1 MSLHPNAGKMPAPE
15 SLIDPSELVT
25 AFFTL
30 QPDPAKP
37 AQKVSFGTSG
47 HRGSSL
53 SKAFNEAHL
62 LAVAQAVADHRKE
75 QGITGPLYLGLD
87 SHALSYPA
95 FATVLR
101 VLIANAVNV
110 RFEDRQLTPTPAVS
124 HAILAH
130 GGNADGLIL
139 TPSHNPPEDGGI
151 KYNPPDGG
159 PADTQVTKVI
169 QSRANSYLEAGLDG
183 VRMLSFER
191 AISSPHAER
200 FDFMADY
207 VQRLG
212 EVVDM
217 AAIKDAGLRLG
228 VHPMGGAAIDYWRAI
243 AQHWGLDVTLVEERV
258 DSRFGFIPCD
268 HDGKIRMD
276 CSSPHAMASLIAV
289 KDDFDLALGNDT
301 DGDRHGIVTPDAG
314 LLNCNRYLAVVVDY
328 LLKHRPTLPETLGVG
343 TTVVTSAQV
352 GRVARAAGR
361 HFMETPV
368 GVKWFVD
375 GLYNGKLIFGGEE
388 SAGGTFVTRDG
399 KPWSTD
405 KDGIIMCL
413 LAAEI
418 LAVTGMTP
426 SRYYKDIIEAQF
438 GPTWYQR
445 IDAPI
450 TDELKAGFARL
461 GSEVAKGALLAGE
474 PVVDAFTQAPGN
486 NAAIGGLKVVTEH
499 GWFAARPSGTE
510 PIYKIYAESFK
521 SQGHLDAIIKDAQA
535 LLAQWLAEA

>member
-1 MSLHPNAGKMPAPE
+1 MSLHPNAGKMPAAQ

-30 QPDPAKP
+30 QPDITVP
-37 AQKVSFGTSG
+37 AQRVSFGTSG

-53 SKAFNEAHL
+53 NKAFNEAHL

-75 QGITGPLYLGLD
+75 QGISGPLYLGFD

-101 VLIANAVNV
+101 VLIANAVTV

-130 GGNADGLIL
+130 QGNADGLIL

-159 PADTQVTKVI
+159 PADTNVTKVI
-169 QSRANSYLEAGLDG
+169 QSRANAYLEAHLEG
-183 VRMLSFER
+183 VQTLSFER
-191 AISSPHAER
+191 AMASPHAER

-207 VQRLG
+207 VHHLG

-217 AAIKDAGLRLG
+217 EAIKRAGLRLG
-228 VHPMGGAAIDYWRAI
+228 VHPMGGAAIDYWHAI
-243 AQHWGLDVTLVEERV
+243 AQHWDLNISLVEDRV

-289 KDDFDLALGNDT
+289 KDKFDLALGNDT

-328 LLKHRPTLPETLGVG
+328 LIKHRPHLPQTLGVG

-361 HFMETPV
+361 PFMETPV
-368 GVKWFVD
+368 GVKWFVE
-375 GLYNGKLIFGGEE
+375 GLFGGQLIFGGEE
-388 SAGGTFVTRDG
+388 SAGGTFVTQDG

-418 LAVTGMTP
+418 QAVTGKSP
-426 SRYYKDIIEAQF
+426 SQYYQDVIEAQF
-438 GPTWYQR
+438 GATWYQR

-450 TDELKAGFARL
+450 TDALKAGFARL
-461 GSEVAKGALLAGE
+461 DSAVAQGAVLAGE
-474 PVVDAFTQAPGN
+474 PVADAFTRAPGN
-486 NAAIGGLKVVTEH
+486 DAAIGGLKVVTES

-521 SQGHLDAIIKDAQA
+521 SQAHLDAIIKDAQA
-535 LLAQWLAEA
+535 LLADWLAKA

>member
-1 MSLHPNAGKMPAPE
+1 MPLHPNAGKKPAAD

-30 QPDPAKP
+30 KPDVTVP
-37 AQKVSFGTSG
+37 AQRVSFGTSG

-53 SKAFNEAHL
+53 GKAFNEAHL

-75 QGITGPLYLGLD
+75 QGITGPLYLGFD

-101 VLIANAVNV
+101 VLVANAVNV
-110 RFEDRQLTPTPAVS
+110 RFEDRQMTPTPAVS

-130 GGNADGLIL
+130 EGNADGLIL

-159 PADTQVTKVI
+159 PADTNVTKVI
-169 QSRANSYLEAGLDG
+169 QSRANNYLEAKLEG
-183 VRMLSFER
+183 VQTLSFER
-191 AISSPHAER
+191 AIASPHAQR

-207 VQRLG
+207 VQRLDQ
-212 EVVDM
+212 VVDIE
-217 AAIKDAGLRLG
+217 AIKKAGLRLG

-243 AQHWGLDVTLVEERV
+243 REHWGLDITLVEEQV

-276 CSSPHAMASLIAV
+276 CSSPYAMAGLIAV
-289 KDDFDLALGNDT
+289 KDQFDLALGNDT

-328 LLKHRPTLPETLGVG
+328 LINHRPELPQTLGVG

-352 GRVARAAGR
+352 GRVTRAAGR

-375 GLYNGKLIFGGEE
+375 GLFNGKLIFGGEE
-388 SAGGTFVTRDG
+388 SAGGTFVTKDG

-418 LAVTGMTP
+418 QAVTGKSP
-426 SRYYKDIIEAQF
+426 SQYYKELVEARF

-445 IDAPI
+445 IDAPV
-450 TDELKAGFARL
+450 TEELKAGFARL
-461 GSEVAKGALLAGE
+461 SADVASGTLAGDDIT
-474 PVVDAFTQAPGN
+474 DAFIRAPGN
-486 NAAIGGLKVVTEH
+486 DAAIGGIKVVTAN

-510 PIYKIYAESFK
+510 PIYKVYAESFK
-521 SQGHLDAIIKDAQA
+521 SQAHLESIIKDAQV
-535 LLAQWLAEA
+535 LLANWLADA

>member
-1 MSLHPNAGKMPAPE
+1 MALHPNAGKMPPADQ
-15 SLIDPSELVT
+15 LIDPAKLVT

-30 QPDPAKP
+30 KPDVSDPA
-37 AQKVSFGTSG
+37 QQVTFGTSG

-53 SKAFNEAHL
+53 NKAFNEAHL
-62 LAVAQAVADHRKE
+62 MAVAQAVADHRQE

-87 SHALSYPA
+87 SHALSAPA

-101 VLIANAVNV
+101 VLVANGVQV
-110 RFEDRQLTPTPAVS
+110 RYEDRCMTPTPAVS

-130 GGNADGLIL
+130 DGSADGLIL

-159 PADTQVTKVI
+159 PADTNVTKVI
-169 QSRANSYLEAGLDG
+169 QSRANRYLQDNLEG
-183 VRMLSFER
+183 VQVLGYEK
-191 AISSPHAER
+191 AKASPKAEL

-207 VQRLG
+207 IDNLDK
-212 EVVDM
+212 VVDM
-217 AAIKDAGLRLG
+217 AAIKRAGLRLG
-228 VHPMGGAAIDYWRAI
+228 VHPMGGAAIDYWHAI
-243 AQHWGLDVTLVEERV
+243 KARWQLDVTLVEERI
-258 DSRFGFIPCD
+258 DSRFAFIACD

-276 CSSPHAMASLIAV
+276 CSSPYAMAPLIAV

-328 LLKHRPTLPETLGVG
+328 LLKHRPTLPADLGVG
-343 TTVVTSAQV
+343 STVVTSAQV
-352 GRVARAAGR
+352 GRVTRAAGR

-388 SAGGTFVTRDG
+388 SAGGSFVTMDG

-418 LAVTGMTP
+418 LAVTGKTP
-426 SRYYKDIIEAQF
+426 SQYYHDIIESQF

-445 IDAPI
+445 VDAPI
-450 TDELKAGFARL
+450 TAELKAGFARL
-461 GSEVAKGALLAGE
+461 RPDVAEGEQLAGE
-474 PVVDAFTQAPGN
+474 AIVDAFTHAPGN
-486 NAAIGGLKVVTEH
+486 DAAIGGLKVVTEN

-510 PIYKIYAESFK
+510 PIYKIYAESFL
-521 SQGHLDAIIKDAQA
+521 SQQHLDAILADAQT
-535 LLAQWLAEA
+535 LLGRWLASA